1 MARPTLSA
9 RDRRALRF
17 GALLVVP
24 ALAFVWIVKPYL
36 ATLDSTR
43 DQLTAERGALARE
56 RAAVAA
62 AARNPE
68 YQLVADSLMRA
79 TTPSLFSGRDD
90 VMASAELVAY
100 LGDVANEHDVWLQNA
115 TTRPSTTTESG
126 VRTLHVA
133 LRAESDLAGL
143 MRFLRALENGDR
155 LLQVERLDV
164 SVRPTD
170 FTDIGVEPMT
180 IAATVT
186 AFALPGAPVDSAVQR
201 VSSRPVGGRP

>member
-1 MARPTLSA
+1 MAGFSLSA
-9 RDRRALRF
+9 RDRRALWL
-17 GALLVVP
+17 GALLVLP
-24 ALAFVWIVKPYL
+24 ALGVVFAVRPYL
-36 ATLDSTR
+36 AALDSTR
-43 DQLTAERGALARE
+43 DQLAAERGALARE

-79 TTPSLFSGRDD
+79 AIPTLFSGRDD
-90 VMASAELVAY
+90 VIATAELVSY
-100 LGDVANEHDVWLQNA
+100 LGAVANENDVWLQNA

-126 VRTLHVA
+126 VRALHVA

-143 MRFLRALENGDR
+143 LRFLRALEQGDR
-155 LLQVERLDV
+155 LLRVERLDV

-170 FTDIGVEPMT
+170 FTDSGVEPVT

-186 AFALPGAPVDSAVQR
+186 AFALPGAQP
-201 VSSRPVGGRP
+201 